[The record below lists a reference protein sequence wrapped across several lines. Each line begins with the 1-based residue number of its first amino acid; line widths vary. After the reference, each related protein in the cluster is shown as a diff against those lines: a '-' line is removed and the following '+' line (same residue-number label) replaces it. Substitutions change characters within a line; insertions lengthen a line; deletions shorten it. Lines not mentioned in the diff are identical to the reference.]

1 MAMGNEQP
9 WSISWSAGLVP
20 PSSMIPSESVF
31 LHTSLECKS
40 TATVE
45 NVFGLSSFSPE
56 KAWDE
61 VVSDIQERNDEV
73 NQDDHEELSIL
84 DVVENF
90 ITFI

>member
-40 TATVE
+40 TPTVE
-45 NVFGLSSFSPE
+45 NVFGLPSFSPE
-56 KAWDE
+56 KAWGE
-61 VVSDIQERNDEV
+61 VLSDIQERKGEV

-84 DVVENF
+84 DAVEDF
-90 ITFI
+90 ITCI